1 LGSDTGLRAAGG
13 HRAAAAV
20 DGRRAVQ
27 RHYAPARLS
36 ARDND
41 RRRPCGRTALGGI
54 YFGCCRM
61 KSRVIVASVAFFVHC
76 ALAHAQAPSPQDPAL
91 QTPSAAP
98 PAPAAQAPAPDAQ
111 GPTRAAQPPAAP
123 PPAQPAAQTA
133 APTPAPAAQGP
144 AQVPPTPA
152 AQGPAPA
159 AQVPPPAPAA
169 QAPAPAPQTPPAD
182 DQQAP
187 LPGTGGLA
195 LSPQATGP
203 SESDFTVG
211 DIKVEGLQRISE
223 GTVYNYLPIN
233 FGDH

>member
-1 LGSDTGLRAAGG
+1 MRPDRAGG
-13 HRAAAAV
+13 
-20 DGRRAVQ
+20 
-27 RHYAPARLS
+27 
-36 ARDND
+36 N
-41 RRRPCGRTALGGI
+41 

-76 ALAHAQAPSPQDPAL
+76 ALAHAQAPSPQDPVP
-91 QTPSAAP
+91 QTPPAAP
-98 PAPAAQAPAPDAQ
+98 PAPAAQ
-111 GPTRAAQPPAAP
+111 
-123 PPAQPAAQTA
+123 
-133 APTPAPAAQGP
+133 TPA
-144 AQVPPTPA
+144 PA

-233 FGDH
+233 